1 MDYFANIFAFC
12 ILPRLPSPQQPKL
25 EGGDIF
31 FAGLPDNY
39 RTPRNAL
46 ATTAYFVGCISDVTV
61 NNEIINFANSVEKK
75 NGNTNSCPPTVLG

>member
-1 MDYFANIFAFC
+1 MFLC
-12 ILPRLPSPQQPKL
+12 ILRFGSPQPLIL

-46 ATTAYFVGCISDVTV
+46 ASLAYFVGCISDVTV
-61 NNEIINFANSVEKK
+61 NNEVINFANSAERK
-75 NGNTNSCPPTVLG
+75 NGNINSCPPHVLGEFIG